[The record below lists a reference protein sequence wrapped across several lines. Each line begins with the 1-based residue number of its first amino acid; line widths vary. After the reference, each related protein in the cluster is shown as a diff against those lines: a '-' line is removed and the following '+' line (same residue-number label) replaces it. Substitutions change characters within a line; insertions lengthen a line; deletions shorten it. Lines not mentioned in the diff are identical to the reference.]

1 MKEMKYFIYKDQ
13 LHAFDKDTNFTL
25 KYEESDQ
32 EWDIADIDFEE
43 YSKNNDVLEVPLKDA
58 MNITGA
64 YPPDQ
69 FIDIFLKSKEY
80 FGK

>member
-1 MKEMKYFIYKDQ
+1 MKEMKYFIYNDQ

-32 EWDIADIDFEE
+32 EWDIADIEFQE

-69 FIDIFLKSKEY
+69 FIDIFLKSKAY